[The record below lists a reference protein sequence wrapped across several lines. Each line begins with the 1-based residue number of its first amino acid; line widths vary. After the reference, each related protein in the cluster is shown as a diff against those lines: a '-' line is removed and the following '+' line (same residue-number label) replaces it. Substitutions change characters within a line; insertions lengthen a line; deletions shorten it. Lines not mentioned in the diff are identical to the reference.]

1 MPKHSINVGHI
12 HMVKGDFKAPSEFTV
27 EFEHKH
33 LMAEKDIRDSIN
45 NANFNF
51 QPKNK
56 NDKNIIIWKFK
67 VNNKETRDKWISQ
80 IKSAREK

>member
-1 MPKHSINVGHI
+1 
-12 HMVKGDFKAPSEFTV
+12 
-27 EFEHKH
+27 
-33 LMAEKDIRDSIN
+33 MAEKDIRDSIN

-56 NDKNIIIWKFK
+56 NDKNIVIWKFK

-80 IKSAREK
+80 IKSSR